1 MIHQPD
7 RAESK
12 VSIPPRTPHRIP
24 RAGRAARRSTAALL
38 ALACL
43 APPASRAGSLRLSE
57 GLPFSD
63 VDHSSATRP
72 LVFAD
77 GRFAVYVHDAVVDH
91 AKELWSVPVAG
102 GDPIRL
108 SGLFPSPASPI
119 QLALT
124 PDAQTAVYLAPQDST
139 DVYELYSAPIA
150 GPEGSW
156 IRLNQTLVAFGDV
169 AEFVLAP
176 DGGRVAYV
184 ADAQTDGIF
193 DVWSVPVAGG
203 TAIRLRPTIT
213 ADGSTAFPQ
222 YLRVSADGSRVA
234 FHANFSDLGEL
245 DLWSARLDGTGGVHR
260 LSGDLAE
267 GSSVQNDFAFSPDGA
282 RVVYRA
288 AGETPGKVELHSVP
302 AAGGSAPV
310 RLNGTLPAA
319 GDVMGFVFSPDGSRV
334 VYLADQ
340 QVDER
345 FELYSVPVTGGTPVP
360 LNGPLVAGG
369 DIPRGDFAVAPDGAR
384 VVYRADQAEDERF
397 ELYSV
402 PLTGGAAVKLNGA
415 LDVGGD
421 ILDFAFTPDGSRV
434 VYRGD
439 QQTDGAFEL
448 YAVPV
453 AGGAAV
459 RVSDPLVPGGRVFS
473 GYSISPDGSHVAY
486 LADREFASRV
496 ELSRAPIAGGDDDD
510 VRMSGDLVALGDV
523 ADFVL
528 HPDGSRALYVAD
540 QEVVSR
546 DDLYVGD
553 PCLLCDAFE
562 SGDLRR
568 WD

>member
-1 MIHQPD
+1 MSDQPD
-7 RAESK
+7 RAEPN
-12 VSIPPRTPHRIP
+12 VSTPPRTLG
-24 RAGRAARRSTAALL
+24 ASRAARRAPAALL

-43 APPASRAGSLRLSE
+43 VPPAALAGSLRLSA

-63 VDHSSATRP
+63 VDGTSVTRP
-72 LVFAD
+72 LVSAD
-77 GRFAVYVHDAVVDH
+77 GRFAVYVHDAVVDGAH
-91 AKELWSVPVAG
+91 ELWSVPVAG

-108 SGLFPSPASPI
+108 SGLLPSPATI
-119 QLALT
+119 LRFALT
-124 PDAQTAVYLAPQDST
+124 PDSQTAVYLAPQDST
-139 DVYELYSAPIA
+139 GVYELYSAPIA

-156 IRLNQTLVAFGDV
+156 IRLNQTLVTFGNV

-176 DGGRVAYV
+176 DGSRVAYV

-193 DVWSVPVAGG
+193 DVWSVPVEGG
-203 TAIRLRPTIT
+203 TAIRLRPALTP
-213 ADGSTAFPQ
+213 AGSTAYWQ
-222 YLRVSADGSRVA
+222 ELRVSADGSRVA
-234 FHANFSDLGEL
+234 FQANFSDLFEV
-245 DLWSARLDGTGGVHR
+245 DLWSARLDGTGGVQK

-267 GSSVQNDFAFSPDGA
+267 GSPVQPGFAFSPDGA
-282 RVVYRA
+282 RVVFRA
-288 AGETPGKVELHSVP
+288 AGETPGKIELHSAP
-302 AAGGSAPV
+302 AAGGSAPI

-319 GDVMGFVFSPDGSRV
+319 GDVIDFAFSPDGSRV
-334 VYLADQ
+334 VYRADQ

-345 FELYSVPVTGGTPVP
+345 FELYSVPVTGGTPVL
-360 LNGPLVAGG
+360 LNGPLVAEG
-369 DIPRGDFAVAPDGAR
+369 DIPFGAFAVSPDGAR
-384 VVYRADQAEDERF
+384 VVYRADQAADERF

-402 PLTGGAAVKLNGA
+402 PLTGGAAVKLNSA

-459 RVSDPLVPGGRVFS
+459 RVNDPLVPGGRVSS
-473 GYSISPDGSHVAY
+473 GYSISPDGGHVAY
-486 LADREFASRV
+486 RADREFASRI
-496 ELSRAPIAGGDDDD
+496 ELYRASIAGGDDDD
-510 VRMSGDLVALGDV
+510 VRMSGDLVTLGDV

-528 HPDGSRALYVAD
+528 HPDGWRALYVAD
-540 QEVVSR
+540 QEVSSR

-562 SGDLRR
+562 SGDFRR
-568 WD
+568 WN